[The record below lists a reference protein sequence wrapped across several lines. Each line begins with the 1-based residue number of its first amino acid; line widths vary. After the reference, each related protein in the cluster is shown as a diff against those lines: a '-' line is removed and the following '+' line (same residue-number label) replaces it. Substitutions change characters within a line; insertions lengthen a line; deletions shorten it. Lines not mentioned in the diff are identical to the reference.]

1 MTLGI
6 KGLTHPQCEQM
17 SLGTSDTLIFWID
30 SSQPQLMGHVFV
42 NPVDH
47 SAFMAMLWLATR
59 GGREGEREFVET
71 AATRMGRR
79 LLGR

>member
-1 MTLGI
+1 
-6 KGLTHPQCEQM
+6 M

-59 GGREGEREFVET
+59 GGESERESLLKLQLQEWVEDY
-71 AATRMGRR
+71 
-79 LLGR
+79 